1 MKKGKTQTNSNKP
14 DSNKP
19 EMDLIKTAIYTTEA
33 FHFPPHM
40 AMKMINSGM
49 LGYRTKEDGTPE
61 LKDNKPIPITIGK
74 TSYFKY
80 KKEFTD
86 LPEMFV
92 TLRTFA
98 LSGYT
103 KLLVGFQDELAYLH
117 KLSIENMM
125 AVDKPL
131 ERQTIIDS
139 LISKVIPTE
148 SAFADML
155 KGIVEENPSAYKEK
169 TEDKNEPNHN

>member
-1 MKKGKTQTNSNKP
+1 MKRGKPS

-49 LGYRTKEDGTPE
+49 LGYKTKEDGTPE
-61 LKDNKPIPITIGK
+61 LKDNKPIPITLGK

-80 KKEFTD
+80 KKQFTD
-86 LPEMFV
+86 LPSMFV

-103 KLLVGFQDELAYLH
+103 KLIVGFQEELAYLH

-125 AVDKPL
+125 AVSEPL
-131 ERQTIIDS
+131 QRQTVIDS
-139 LISKVIPTE
+139 LITKVIPTE
-148 SAFADML
+148 SAFADMI
-155 KGIVEENPSAYKEK
+155 KGIVEENPSYKEK
-169 TEDKNEPNHN
+169 TEEKNEPDSN